1 MLSWAQVTEYIYL
14 YELEHFLGA
23 RVAET
28 LLTVGGSETGSASFQ
43 KMGALPL
50 SDRPFLIYARHL
62 CTAHDLSMTVY
73 FCVNGPPSP
82 MIYWNHPV
90 AG

>member
-43 KMGALPL
+43 KMLTAL
-50 SDRPFLIYARHL
+50 S
-62 CTAHDLSMTVY
+62 
-73 FCVNGPPSP
+73 
-82 MIYWNHPV
+82 
-90 AG
+90 